1 MESHYLRK
9 FVKTSIE
16 LSEMIIDICYSNFK
30 LNNEQFDIERKE
42 KWFHIFVGRICAI
55 DKT

>member
-42 KWFHIFVGRICAI
+42 K
-55 DKT
+55 